1 MQIVVKNLENKEV
14 GKVDLNDQIFN
25 APSDRSDILHRVV
38 QWQLSKARSGC
49 HKVKGRSEVTGTTKK
64 IYKQKGTG
72 QARHGAATAP
82 IFVGGGIVF
91 GPVVRSHEY
100 SLNKKVRKMGL
111 KVALSLKHSQNSI
124 IVLDSAEMKEVKSSS
139 LREKL
144 NSFGG
149 QKFLIVDKV
158 FNENTSRS
166 ASNLKHVNVL
176 PSMGLNVVDILKH
189 DKVLITKAALEDIE
203 ARLAC

>member
-1 MQIVVKNLENKEV
+1 MQVIVKNLENKEV

-25 APSDRSDILHRVV
+25 APSDRTDILHRVV

-100 SLNKKVRKMGL
+100 SLNKKVRKLGL

-124 IVLDSAEMKEVKSSS
+124 IVLDSAEMKEVKSSE
-139 LREKL
+139 LRDRL
-144 NSFGG
+144 DSFGG
-149 QKFLIVDKV
+149 KKVLLVDKV
-158 FNENTSRS
+158 FNENTSKS

-189 DKVLITKAALEDIE
+189 DRVLITKAALEDIE
-203 ARLAC
+203 ARLQC

>member
-124 IVLDSAEMKEVKSSS
+124 IVLDSAEMKEVKASA

-144 NSFGG
+144 NGFGG

-158 FNENTSRS
+158 FNENTSKS

-176 PSMGLNVVDILKH
+176 PSIGLNVVDILKH
-189 DKVLITKAALEDIE
+189 DRVLITKAALEDIE

>member
-124 IVLDSAEMKEVKSSS
+124 IVLDSAEMKEAKAST

-158 FNENTSRS
+158 FNENTSKS

-189 DKVLITKAALEDIE
+189 DRVLITKAALEDIE